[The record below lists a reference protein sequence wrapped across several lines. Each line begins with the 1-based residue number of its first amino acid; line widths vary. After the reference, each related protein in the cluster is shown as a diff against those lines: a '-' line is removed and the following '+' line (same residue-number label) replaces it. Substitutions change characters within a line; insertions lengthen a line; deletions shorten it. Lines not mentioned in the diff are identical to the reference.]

1 MPAVTFT
8 LNTLPTGGATKIL
21 RFEPRDAPWINTDG
35 EVVTPDGFQRSYP
48 RGIAQGEMLD
58 QGAWRVRIGTQWYPF
73 DVPTD
78 GGDLAT
84 LIAWGIPSGTPAS
97 TLTAAVEAFG
107 QAWLDAYS
115 NAVIDDRVRAVGD
128 ANYVRPRAS
137 TVVAI
142 GDSQIAQGLG
152 PSTSS
157 PTYVTHSA
165 LTYGLSYLGW
175 PFELI
180 ANLAVGGQNSAQIL
194 SSVDAA
200 LALNPAILYFSGG
213 GSNDRDVMT
222 VAQSIANL
230 EAIVSAAHAQGVPVV
245 YQSVMPVDSPDST
258 SLTRQAQVN
267 GWARR
272 KAIVTAGFYFADCYA
287 QCVDHTSGALIAD
300 FSDTTGGDTVH
311 LSPRGK
317 SIAGLAVAQA
327 LKPLVTDRA
336 MLAPTQGD
344 PANLVTYSHFYPSN
358 SSNDALG
365 PGYWSGVS
373 TITALSGAVWSK
385 VSRPNRST
393 KWTQLVLPN
402 GAGIRSIKLNITA
415 GPSTFQAGDVV
426 FANIEYQTDTAS
438 EDVTPTGFGIRV
450 LHAPD
455 GVAASEL
462 GGAVPPNSMS
472 TQKGPLHARA
482 GVLQT
487 PRMTVPAGA
496 DGTALLQMS
505 IDMAGGGTYRFDSA
519 AIWNVTKQ
527 PSIFV

>member
-1 MPAVTFT
+1 MPNPFSTSGTRQWMRKT
-8 LNTLPTGGATKIL
+8 LAKKNANTTTPAAGELIVDDEGNIYG
-21 RFEPRDAPWINTDG
+21 TDG
-35 EVVTPDGFQRSYP
+35 STQVKDLSPVVRKD
-48 RGIAQGEMLD
+48 
-58 QGAWRVRIGTQWYPF
+58 
-73 DVPTD
+73 
-78 GGDLAT
+78 
-84 LIAWGIPSGTPAS
+84 
-97 TLTAAVEAFG
+97 
-107 QAWLDAYS
+107 DA
-115 NAVIDDRVRAVGD
+115 D

-137 TVVAI
+137 TIVAI

-180 ANLAVGGQNSAQIL
+180 ANRAVGGQNSTQIL

-200 LALNPAILYFSGG
+200 LALQPSILYFSGG

-287 QCVDHTSGALIAD
+287 QCVDHTTGALIAD
-300 FSDTTGGDTVH
+300 FSDTTGGDAVH

-327 LKPLVTDRA
+327 LRPLVTDRA

-373 TITALSGAVWSK
+373 TITALSGAAWSK

-455 GVAASEL
+455 GATVSEL
-462 GGAVPPNSMS
+462 GGAVPPNSLS
-472 TQKGPLHARA
+472 SQKGPLHARA

-527 PSIFV
+527 PSIFA